1 MTRPFKSPVWSL
13 KGTLVRSLGSASQ
26 QQHRGYQQRT
36 RCTLNCKTVPRA
48 KDWFELSGVL
58 GASVTTTSRLVATAE
73 DFGVQ

>member
-26 QQHRGYQQRT
+26 QQQRGYQQRT
-36 RCTLNCKTVPRA
+36 HCILNCKTVPQA
-48 KDWFELSGVL
+48 KGWFELSGDL

-73 DFGVQ
+73 DFGVP